1 MVKMSEVIDE
11 NNHGLTFEI
20 KNDKL
25 IKRFDSK
32 FEDFCREFFGGNGVQ
47 YDAVF
52 KRSLLIGQSAK
63 IADFSTNEIACM

>member
-1 MVKMSEVIDE
+1 MK
-11 NNHGLTFEI
+11 NNYWPTFATN
-20 KNDKL
+20 KDRF
-25 IKRFDSK
+25 IKRFDSE
-32 FEDFCREFFGGNGVQ
+32 FEEFCREFFGSNGVQ